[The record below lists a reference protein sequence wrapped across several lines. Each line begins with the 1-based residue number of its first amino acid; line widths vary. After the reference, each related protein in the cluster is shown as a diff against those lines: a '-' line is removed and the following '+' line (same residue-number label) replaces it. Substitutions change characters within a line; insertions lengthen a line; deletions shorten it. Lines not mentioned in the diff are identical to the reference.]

1 MRFSIV
7 EVETIINYFREKYPS
22 ADQITLSSQVRH
34 LGTVYGNMI
43 YEKTGY
49 VDFASLPLKPRSA
62 LAEYLNDHP
71 NLVPELAGGLAP
83 EPSDTDDDAVEQPG
97 LS

>member
-1 MRFSIV
+1 MRFSIS
-7 EVETIINYFREKYPS
+7 EFEMIINYFREKYPS
-22 ADQITLSSQVRH
+22 TDQITLSSQVRH

-43 YEKTGY
+43 YAKTDY

-62 LAEYLNDHP
+62 LAEYLNAHP
-71 NLVPELAGGLAP
+71 HLVPAPTVHAPQEQDERDEEL
-83 EPSDTDDDAVEQPG
+83 VEQPG